1 MKEVIEVNTKKNIY
15 TIANDLNLSPSTI
28 SKVIND
34 AGHVS
39 QATRDRVKNYIQ
51 EVGYVPTSSAR
62 MLKSKRTYTVG
73 VVFTEESNVGLEH
86 AFFSS
91 ILQHFKTYLEKEGYE
106 LSFIVK
112 KLGKN
117 QMSYY
122 EWCMNKRVDGVYI
135 VVGNY
140 EDQGLYELVEKGIPC
155 VSTDMI
161 LPNLKTVISDNDEG
175 IRLSLEHVKH
185 VIGKQRVAMI
195 SGPKTSKAFNERVE
209 SFQKYVSEFGLN
221 SRPTDLIYAESF
233 GFKSGYQA
241 VHQLIQ
247 SNAVHPEVILVA
259 SDDIALG
266 VMKGLNDLGL
276 LIPLDVEVIGF
287 DDITF
292 ARYFTPA
299 LTTVRQDTKL
309 LGETAARQLIQM
321 IEHPSTELPEIK
333 RCPVQLIVR
342 ESTSRK
348 NA

>member
-1 MKEVIEVNTKKNIY
+1 MNGKKNIY
-15 TIANDLNLSPSTI
+15 TIAKDLNLSPSTI
-28 SKVIND
+28 SKVIN
-34 AGHVS
+34 GTGFVS

-140 EDQGLYELVEKGIPC
+140 QDQGLYELVEKGIPC

-161 LPNLKTVISDNDEG
+161 LPHLKTIISDNDEG

-185 VIGKQRVAMI
+185 VIKKQRVAMI
-195 SGPKTSKAFNERVE
+195 SGPKSSKAFNERVDAY
-209 SFQKYVSEFGLN
+209 FKYMKTF
-221 SRPTDLIYAESF
+221 DLISDPSYLVYADSF
-233 GFKSGYQA
+233 GFTSGYQA
-241 VHQLIQ
+241 VQKLLSTCKIP
-247 SNAVHPEVILVA
+247 PEVILVA

-266 VMKGLNDLGL
+266 VIKGIDALKLV
-276 LIPLDVEVIGF
+276 IPKDIEIIGF

-292 ARYFTPA
+292 ARHFTPA
-299 LTTVRQDTKL
+299 LTTIRQDTKL
-309 LGETAARQLIQM
+309 LGETAAKQLIQL
-321 IEHPSTELPEIK
+321 IEYPSSELPDIT
-333 RCPVQLIVR
+333 RCPVQLIER
-342 ESTSRK
+342 ASTSRSK
-348 NA
+348 T